1 MITAI
6 VLALAAWIA
15 AVSASDPN
23 EIHTYSQPVQIEVLG
38 QDTSL
43 IIAGDTLRTVR
54 VTMNAPR
61 SVWQQLNNSTNQIHT
76 FIDLSGLK
84 KGNYRVPVQVQVNL
98 KPVKIVS
105 LSPEEVTLTLEP
117 LISTTLPL
125 QIVTRGEPAVGYQA
139 DNSTIEPKQAKVSGP
154 ESMVNQVVSLRSTLD
169 LTQAQENINL
179 SLDILAVDIN
189 GDPVDGVIGH
199 SKTGNHQSTHHPKRW
214 LSKCCGESGQP
225 GKAG

>member
-1 MITAI
+1 MLLVLRKILKSLPSLITAI

-84 KGNYRVPVQVQVNL
+84 KGNYRVPIQVQVNL

-125 QIVTRGEPAVGYQA
+125 QIVTTR
-139 DNSTIEPKQAKVSGP
+139 
-154 ESMVNQVVSLRSTLD
+154 
-169 LTQAQENINL
+169 
-179 SLDILAVDIN
+179 
-189 GDPVDGVIGH
+189 
-199 SKTGNHQSTHHPKRW
+199 
-214 LSKCCGESGQP
+214 
-225 GKAG
+225 